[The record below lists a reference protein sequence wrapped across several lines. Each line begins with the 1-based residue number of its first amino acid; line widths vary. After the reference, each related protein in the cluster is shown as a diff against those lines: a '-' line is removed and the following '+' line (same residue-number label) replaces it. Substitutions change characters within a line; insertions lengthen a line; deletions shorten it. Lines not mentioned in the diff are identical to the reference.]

1 MGQQFAFIKEYIMP
15 HIKFDPMKELE
26 FLSQRMRKF
35 ADEFPETFSF
45 EFGKGFEP
53 KVDVYHDDTRIHV
66 VAELPGMSKE
76 EISLSFADGVLRIK
90 GTKKAPEFGETVA
103 IVRGERSFGEF
114 KREIPIGRNIDPD
127 SLSASMREG
136 VLTILMQEKA
146 KQGQSEKNI
155 TID

>member
-1 MGQQFAFIKEYIMP
+1 MP

-53 KVDVYHDDTRIHV
+53 KVDVYHEEKNIHV

-76 EISLSFADGVLRIK
+76 EISLSYADGVLRMK
-90 GTKKAPEFGETVA
+90 GTKKAPEFGEEVA

-114 KREIPIGRNIDPD
+114 RREIPIGRDIDPD
-127 SLSASMREG
+127 SLSATMRDG
-136 VLTILMQEKA
+136 VLTVIMQEKA
-146 KQGQSEKNI
+146 KEGQSEKNI
-155 TID
+155 SID

>member
-1 MGQQFAFIKEYIMP
+1 MP

-53 KVDVYHDDTRIHV
+53 KVDVFHDGTRIHV
-66 VAELPGMSKE
+66 VAELPGMNKE
-76 EISLSFADGVLRIK
+76 EISLSFAEGVLRMK
-90 GTKKAPEFGETVA
+90 GNKKAPEFGDDVA

-114 KREIPIGRNIDPD
+114 KREIPIGRDIDPN
-127 SLSASMREG
+127 SLSATMRDG
-136 VLTILMQEKA
+136 VLTILMEEKA
-146 KQGQSEKNI
+146 KGGQSERSI